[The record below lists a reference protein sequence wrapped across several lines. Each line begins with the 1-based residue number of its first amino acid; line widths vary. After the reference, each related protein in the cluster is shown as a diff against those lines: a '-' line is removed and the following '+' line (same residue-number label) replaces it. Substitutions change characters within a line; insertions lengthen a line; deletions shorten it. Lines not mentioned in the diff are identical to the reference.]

1 MAKNKQKAPTQSQT
15 TKNLDLS
22 DPRKVER
29 FVSSEFEVSRQY
41 LKKIRKEHPERKNVL
56 EETEMVEPFY
66 SRRISAATN
75 YLPVMM
81 KRFEKYQ
88 SVKPDDYTVFFSQ
101 PTLSISSL
109 DYRGSLSTGAAL
121 WILDT
126 LKDCRK
132 MQKLYENIPWLT
144 DDNPTEMPIIYDPCH
159 SYENIKGLVF
169 VIQSWFENRL
179 SVDSLTSGKTQEM
192 GKDVAK
198 EPHGVK
204 VNPDPCAHFSA
215 ILDLIPDETK
225 NRAVRRL
232 EDKVWEWADI
242 YLSILNDIISRREK
256 VEKKIQVLDNEIV
269 EITKRLK
276 QKGSTKNRSIAGNQ
290 SGKMNT
296 VGPVMAPFAS
306 PVSPFASLSA
316 SGSVPSGPLAAPS
329 FSVMGS
335 YQNDPLE
342 LVRQIDRLEDER
354 SGIIEEEKSL
364 RMWAPMTY
372 KISTKGLTEKLGAEN
387 AKRFIEFRVDDP
399 FEMCL
404 AFLCLL
410 DRDDDLAWLYSFTLS
425 VMDAVCGQLPWAK
438 GDYDEDEDTIWHPH
452 DFFEMLLDDNESDE
466 ESVNYSVDRYL
477 DEDWFGLKYTTDDV
491 YEMDN
496 ERASIAQIVYQMTG
510 AVLPRN
516 TYRYDGMKK
525 RLRKDGLSNTRIDRA
540 VAAMM
545 ILGEVQRRSRNWM
558 FDDFS
563 FDNLMGKVT
572 GKLDR
577 DKPDEEKE
585 ADVSSDLAGT
595 IEKLK
600 AENTALKKENDRL
613 RQAAHAASRE
623 VKESQQNIEKLE
635 QEAEEHTQ
643 ELADL
648 RELVFNQQNGEYE
661 KDTPDTTIAFPYET
675 RHRIVVF
682 GGHDSWLRKI
692 RQKLPAVRFVDREA
706 SPNAD
711 LIRNADVI
719 WIQANSLAHK
729 HYYKIID
736 IVRKYNK
743 PIRYFAYASATKC
756 AEQVVAE
763 DRKG

>member
-1 MAKNKQKAPTQSQT
+1 
-15 TKNLDLS
+15 
-22 DPRKVER
+22 
-29 FVSSEFEVSRQY
+29 
-41 LKKIRKEHPERKNVL
+41 
-56 EETEMVEPFY
+56 
-66 SRRISAATN
+66 
-75 YLPVMM
+75 
-81 KRFEKYQ
+81 
-88 SVKPDDYTVFFSQ
+88 
-101 PTLSISSL
+101 
-109 DYRGSLSTGAAL
+109 
-121 WILDT
+121 
-126 LKDCRK
+126 
-132 MQKLYENIPWLT
+132 
-144 DDNPTEMPIIYDPCH
+144 
-159 SYENIKGLVF
+159 
-169 VIQSWFENRL
+169 
-179 SVDSLTSGKTQEM
+179 
-192 GKDVAK
+192 
-198 EPHGVK
+198 
-204 VNPDPCAHFSA
+204 
-215 ILDLIPDETK
+215 
-225 NRAVRRL
+225 
-232 EDKVWEWADI
+232 
-242 YLSILNDIISRREK
+242 
-256 VEKKIQVLDNEIV
+256 
-269 EITKRLK
+269 
-276 QKGSTKNRSIAGNQ
+276 
-290 SGKMNT
+290 
-296 VGPVMAPFAS
+296 
-306 PVSPFASLSA
+306 
-316 SGSVPSGPLAAPS
+316 
-329 FSVMGS
+329 MGS

-342 LVRQIDRLEDER
+342 LVRRIDRLEDER

-438 GDYDEDEDTIWHPH
+438 GDYEEDEDTIWHPH
-452 DFFEMLLDDNESDE
+452 DFFEMLLDDNEDE
-466 ESVNYSVDRYL
+466 EIADYSVDRYL

-540 VAAMM
+540 VSAMM

-558 FDDFS
+558 FDEFS
-563 FDNLMGKVT
+563 FDDLMEKVN
-572 GKLDR
+572 GEPDG
-577 DKPDEEKE
+577 DAPDEEKK
-585 ADVSSDLAGT
+585 ANVSSDLSDT

-600 AENTALKKENDRL
+600 AENAALKKENDRL

-661 KDTPDTTIAFPYET
+661 KDTPDTTITFPYET

-682 GGHDSWLRKI
+682 GGHDSWLREI

>member
-1 MAKNKQKAPTQSQT
+1 MAKNKQKTSTQLQT
-15 TKNLDLS
+15 TKKLDLC
-22 DPRKVER
+22 DQRKVER
-29 FVSSEFEVSRQY
+29 FVASEFDVSRQY

-56 EETEMVEPFY
+56 EETEMVEPLY
-66 SRRISAATN
+66 SRRIRAAAN
-75 YLPVMM
+75 YLPAMM
-81 KRFEKYQ
+81 KRFEKNQ
-88 SVKPDDYTVFFSQ
+88 NVEPDDLAVFFAQ
-101 PTLSISSL
+101 PTLNISSL

-132 MQKLYENIPWLT
+132 MQKLYENIPWLP
-144 DDNPTEMPIIYDPCH
+144 DDDPTEMPIIYDPCH

-179 SVDSLTSGKTQEM
+179 SVNGQTSGKPQAV
-192 GKDVAK
+192 GKDVTI
-198 EPHGVK
+198 EPHGVI
-204 VNPDPCAHFSA
+204 VDHDPCAHFSA
-215 ILDLIPDETK
+215 IMELIPNQIK

-242 YLSILNDIISRREK
+242 YLSILDDIISRRKK
-256 VEKKIQVLDNEIV
+256 VEKQIQVLDDEIG
-269 EITKRLK
+269 EIAKRLK

-329 FSVMGS
+329 FSIMGS

-342 LVRQIDRLEDER
+342 LVRRIDRLEDER

-399 FEMCL
+399 FEMCF

-410 DRDDDLAWLYSFTLS
+410 DRDDDLAWLYSFMLS

-438 GDYDEDEDTIWHPH
+438 GDYDEEEDTIWHPH
-452 DFFEMLLDDNESDE
+452 DLFEMLLDDNESDE

-682 GGHDSWLRKI
+682 GGHDSWLREI

>member
-1 MAKNKQKAPTQSQT
+1 MAKNKQKTSTQLQT
-15 TKNLDLS
+15 TKKLDLC
-22 DPRKVER
+22 DQRKVER
-29 FVSSEFEVSRQY
+29 FVASEFDVSRQY

-56 EETEMVEPFY
+56 EETEMVEPLY
-66 SRRISAATN
+66 SRRIRAAAN
-75 YLPVMM
+75 YLPAMM
-81 KRFEKYQ
+81 KRFEKNQ
-88 SVKPDDYTVFFSQ
+88 NVEPDDLAVFFAQ
-101 PTLSISSL
+101 PTLNISSL

-132 MQKLYENIPWLT
+132 MQKLYENIPWLP
-144 DDNPTEMPIIYDPCH
+144 DDDPTEMPIIYDPCH

-179 SVDSLTSGKTQEM
+179 SVNGQTSGKPQAV
-192 GKDVAK
+192 GKDVTI
-198 EPHGVK
+198 EPHGVI
-204 VNPDPCAHFSA
+204 VNHDPCAHFSA
-215 ILDLIPDETK
+215 IMELIPNETM

-242 YLSILNDIISRREK
+242 YLSILDDIISRRKK
-256 VEKKIQVLDNEIV
+256 VEKQIQVIDDEIG
-269 EITKRLK
+269 EIAKRLK

-329 FSVMGS
+329 FSIMGS

-342 LVRQIDRLEDER
+342 LVHRIDRLEDER

-425 VMDAVCGQLPWAK
+425 VMDVVCGQLPWAK

-452 DFFEMLLDDNESDE
+452 DFFEMLLDDNEDE
-466 ESVNYSVDRYL
+466 EIADYSVDRYL

-563 FDNLMGKVT
+563 FDNLMENVT
-572 GKLDR
+572 EE
-577 DKPDEEKE
+577 PEEEKE
-585 ADVSSDLAGT
+585 ANVSSELADT
-595 IEKLK
+595 IEKFK
-600 AENTALKKENDRL
+600 AENAALKKENDRL

-635 QEAEEHTQ
+635 QEAEEYTR
-643 ELADL
+643 ELAEL

-682 GGHDSWLRKI
+682 GGHDSWLREI

-756 AEQVVAE
+756 AEQVVLE
-763 DRKG
+763 DQKRVRDS

>member
-1 MAKNKQKAPTQSQT
+1 MAKNKQKAPTQPQT

-41 LKKIRKEHPERKNVL
+41 LKKIRKEHPERKNIL

-132 MQKLYENIPWLT
+132 MKKLYENIPWLP
-144 DDNPTEMPIIYDPCH
+144 DDDPTEMPIIFDPCH
-159 SYENIKGLVF
+159 SHENIKGLVF

-179 SVDSLTSGKTQEM
+179 SVDSQTSGKTQEV
-192 GKDVAK
+192 GKDVTK

-256 VEKKIQVLDNEIV
+256 VEEKIQVLDDEIG

-329 FSVMGS
+329 FSIMGS

-342 LVRQIDRLEDER
+342 LVRRIDRLEDER

-372 KISTKGLTEKLGAEN
+372 KTSTKGLTEKLGAEN

-452 DFFEMLLDDNESDE
+452 DFFEMLLDDNEDE
-466 ESVNYSVDRYL
+466 EIADYSVDRYL

-540 VAAMM
+540 VSAMM

-558 FDDFS
+558 FDEFS
-563 FDNLMGKVT
+563 FDDLMEKVN
-572 GKLDR
+572 GEPDG
-577 DKPDEEKE
+577 DAPDEEKK
-585 ADVSSDLAGT
+585 ANVSSDLADT

-600 AENTALKKENDRL
+600 AENVALKKENDRL

-661 KDTPDTTIAFPYET
+661 KDTPDTTITFPYET

-682 GGHDSWLRKI
+682 GGHDSWLREI